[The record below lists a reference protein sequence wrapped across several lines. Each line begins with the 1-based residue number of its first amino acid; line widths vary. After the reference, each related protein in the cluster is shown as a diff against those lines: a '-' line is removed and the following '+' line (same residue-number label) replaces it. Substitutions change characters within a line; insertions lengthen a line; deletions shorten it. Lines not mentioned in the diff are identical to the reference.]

1 MRTSSLARLAFLGT
15 LVLVTSSL
23 VLGCTSTVVYGGR
36 GGAGN
41 RYQHFAAGYLGC
53 RARDITIEEYAE
65 DPGGNSSWVAS
76 CQNERVVC
84 GGFPGSSVHCVEA
97 RDLPPITE

>member
-1 MRTSSLARLAFLGT
+1 MMRTSSATLALALLLT
-15 LVLVTSSL
+15 AA
-23 VLGCTSTVVYGGR
+23 GCTSTVVYGGR

-65 DPGGNSSWVAS
+65 DTSGSASWVAR
-76 CQNERVVC
+76 CDERRVLC
-84 GGFPGSSVHCVEA
+84 GGWVGSSVHCTEVGE
-97 RDLPPITE
+97 LPPVSTE

>member
-1 MRTSSLARLAFLGT
+1 MRMSSRCLAAALLA
-15 LVLVTSSL
+15 SAA
-23 VLGCTSTVVYGGR
+23 CTSTVVYGGR

-65 DPGGNSSWVAS
+65 DTSGSASWVAS
-76 CQNERVVC
+76 CAERRVLC
-84 GGFPGSSVHCVEA
+84 GGWVGSSVHCTEVGE
-97 RDLPPITE
+97 LPPVETP